1 MIFVPMRINREFP
14 YLDKKSNRWILIF
27 STLIYGIFFL
37 NVYYPFNINQWYDEK
52 DIELTVILSS
62 IVIMVCLVQVFTQFI
77 LRPLMN
83 YSHLTFLTFIIHTFI
98 EILLVSVLVRCIY
111 GQESDSITEW
121 LAELI
126 EVFRY
131 VILILVVPYSAV
143 LTYFYYKRKYNSIKE
158 KLNLVSSDNPLKNH
172 SFINFSDEK
181 GNHRF
186 SLLSG
191 SVVLIESTDNYV
203 TIYYLNDKNL
213 RKFMLRNSLRQIASM
228 LEKYRIVRCHR
239 SYIVNLRYIKILKQ
253 TSKSIKL
260 QIPALDNKIIPV
272 SRTYLNYFVSFLNS
286 QP

>member
-1 MIFVPMRINREFP
+1 MLNNEFP

-37 NVYYPFNINQWYDEK
+37 NVYYPFNINQWYEEK

-62 IVIMVCLVQVFTQFI
+62 IVLLVCLVQVFTQFI

-83 YSHLTFLTFIIHTFI
+83 YSHLTLLRFVIHTFI
-98 EILLVSVLVRCIY
+98 EMLLVSVLVRSIY
-111 GQESDSITEW
+111 GQDSDSITEW

-131 VILILVVPYSAV
+131 VLLILVVPYSAV
-143 LTYFYYKRKYNSIKE
+143 LIYFYYKRKYNFIKE
-158 KLNLVSSDNPLKNH
+158 KLNLVSSENPSKKH
-172 SFINFSDEK
+172 SFINFSDDK

-203 TIYYLNDKNL
+203 TIYYLNDKNI
-213 RKFMLRNSLRQIASM
+213 RKYVLRNSLRQIASM
-228 LEKYRIVRCHR
+228 LEKHRIVRCHR
-239 SYIVNLRYIKILKQ
+239 SYIVNLRHIKVLKQ

-260 QIPALDNKIIPV
+260 QIPPLNNKIIPV
-272 SRTYLNYFVSFLNS
+272 SRTYLNHFVGFLNT
-286 QP
+286 QR